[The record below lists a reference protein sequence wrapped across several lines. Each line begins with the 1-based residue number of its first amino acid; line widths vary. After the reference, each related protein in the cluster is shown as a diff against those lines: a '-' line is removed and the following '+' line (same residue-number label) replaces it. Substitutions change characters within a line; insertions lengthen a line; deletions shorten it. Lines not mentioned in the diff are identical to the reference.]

1 MLVGRSGS
9 GKSTL
14 LASLPLAV
22 KALPMAIPLLIH
34 AGVGDTQQ
42 AVRRHFEQAHLL
54 QPCCVTLV
62 ARASFL
68 RDGPF
73 WFKDDA
79 DVLFAGLQE
88 TENRLRSR

>member
-14 LASLPLAV
+14 LASLPLCV

-34 AGVGDTQQ
+34 AAVGDTQQ

-54 QPCCVTLV
+54 QPCCVTL
-62 ARASFL
+62 AAQSFL

-88 TENRLRSR
+88 TEHRLRSR